1 MLAEECS
8 AAHLDSPKKESER
21 PTLDL
26 EEAKRV
32 LAAMTLTAV
41 KGLFK
46 SCFCR
51 YFEVSILCSQV
62 CILPCCKRLRELKSE
77 KK

>member
-1 MLAEECS
+1 MLAEESS

-46 SCFCR
+46 S
-51 YFEVSILCSQV
+51 YIL
-62 CILPCCKRLRELKSE
+62 
-77 KK
+77 

>member
-1 MLAEECS
+1 MLTEDSS

-41 KGLFK
+41 KGLIK
-46 SCFCR
+46 S
-51 YFEVSILCSQV
+51 YILRSQFYV
-62 CILPCCKRLRELKSE
+62 LKCTN
-77 KK
+77 